1 MSESVAVRMKPG
13 SKGGGLGRAKTT
25 GVRILLVSDDIQ
37 IIDTLCH
44 SMEQM
49 AMHVDVCSDIGSA
62 TRKLCHSKFEALVVD
77 VKDTARALELIKKPR
92 EMTSHKGAV
101 VLAILNS
108 STEMPSAFRAG
119 ASFVL
124 VKPFPQS
131 ILTRTLRASYPLMV
145 RERRRSY
152 RCPLQIPIQ
161 VSSNTRSEFVANSI
175 NISEGGIALIS
186 SVILHVGERLTLK
199 LALPDTA
206 ITARINC
213 EVCWADE
220 TGRVGLEFVQVPM
233 TVGQQLQSWLGDRL
247 EECLPC

>member
-13 SKGGGLGRAKTT
+13 SKGGDLGRAKAT

-49 AMHVDVCSDIGSA
+49 AMHVDVCSDVGSA
-62 TRKLCHSKFEALVVD
+62 TRKLCHSKFEGLVVD
-77 VKDTARALELIKKPR
+77 LKDAARALELIKKPR
-92 EMTSHKGAV
+92 EMTSHKGVV

-119 ASFVL
+119 ASFTL
-124 VKPFPQS
+124 VKPFPPGV
-131 ILTRTLRASYPLMV
+131 LGRTLRASYPLMV

-152 RCPLQIPIQ
+152 RCPVQIPVH
-161 VSSNTRSEFVANSI
+161 VSSSAHSAFVANSI
-175 NISEGGIALIS
+175 NISEGGIALTS
-186 SVILHVGERLTLK
+186 PVILHVGERLTLK
-199 LALPDTA
+199 LALPDPET
-206 ITARINC
+206 TARINC

-220 TGRVGLEFVQVPM
+220 AGRVGLEFVQVPR
-233 TVGQQLQSWLGDRL
+233 TVAEQLQSWLGARL

>member
-1 MSESVAVRMKPG
+1 MSECVAAQMKPS
-13 SKGGGLGRAKTT
+13 SKMRNLAGAKTT

-44 SMEQM
+44 SIEQM

-77 VKDTARALELIKKPR
+77 LKDAARALELIKKPR
-92 EMTSHKGAV
+92 EMTSHKGVV

-108 STEMPSAFRAG
+108 SAEMPSAFRAG
-119 ASFVL
+119 ASFAL
-124 VKPFPQS
+124 VKPFPPGV
-131 ILTRTLRASYPLMV
+131 LARTLRASYPLMV
-145 RERRRSY
+145 RERRRSF
-152 RCPLQIPIQ
+152 RCPLQIPVQ
-161 VSSNTRSEFVANSI
+161 VSSSTRSDFVANSI

-199 LALPDTA
+199 LALPSTA
-206 ITARINC
+206 TAARING

-220 TGRVGLEFVQVPM
+220 TGRVGLEFVQVPT
-233 TVGQQLQSWLGDRL
+233 TVAEQLQSWLGDRL